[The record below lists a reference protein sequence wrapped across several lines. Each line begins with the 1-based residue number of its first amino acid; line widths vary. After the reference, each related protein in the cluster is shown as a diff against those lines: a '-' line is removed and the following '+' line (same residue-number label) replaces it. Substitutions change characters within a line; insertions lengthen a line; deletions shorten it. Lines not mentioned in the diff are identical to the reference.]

1 MRILGVDP
9 GTINMG
15 VGVIELI
22 DDKLT
27 HLYSRTLKSPQRYDL
42 PKRLSLLLDEL
53 AIVVTKWNPDSIA
66 IEHPFVGKNVKS
78 ALAIGQSQALAMIV
92 AAQNDIELSMY
103 SPSEIKKS
111 VTDYG
116 GSSKEQVRSMV
127 NVILD
132 LNDELMSTDS
142 SDSLAV
148 ALCHYNSIRHTNI
161 MEIEFR

>member
-9 GTINMG
+9 GTVNIG
-15 VGVIELI
+15 VGIVEVIEDEVI
-22 DDKLT
+22 
-27 HLYSRTLKSPQRYDL
+27 HLYSSTLKSPKNHVL
-42 PKRLSLLLDEL
+42 PKRLSSMLTSLRV
-53 AIVVTKWNPDSIA
+53 IVTNWEPDNIA

-92 AAQNDIELSMY
+92 AAEKDIELSLY
-103 SPSEIKKS
+103 SPMEIKKS

-127 NVILD
+127 AAILG
-132 LNDELMSTDS
+132 LNDNNMSTDS

-148 ALCHYNSIRHTNI
+148 ALCHYNAIRYRDI
-161 MEIEFR
+161 VEI

>member
-15 VGVIELI
+15 VGVIEVI
-22 DDKLT
+22 DDRLI
-27 HLYSRTLKSPQRYDL
+27 HLYSSTLKSPNKYDL
-42 PKRLSLLLDEL
+42 PKRLCLLLDEL
-53 AIVVTKWNPDSIA
+53 RKTVKEWQPDNIA

-92 AAQNDIELSMY
+92 AAQNDIELSLY
-103 SPSEIKKS
+103 SPAEIKKS

-116 GSSKEQVRSMV
+116 GSSKDQVRSMV
-127 NVILD
+127 NAILD
-132 LNDELMSTDS
+132 LNDHCMSTDS

-148 ALCHYNSIRHTNI
+148 ALCHYNAIRYKSII
-161 MEIEFR
+161 EI